1 MLVYDI
7 NMFKWYLQLSIDIG
21 TEVKYQNKM
30 LDDMVSS
37 LTLDRC
43 TESTYSEQYNVHRMY
58 MCMCEDVVEGCI
70 QKDTLVVKYTQ
81 MKIISAI

>member
-30 LDDMVSS
+30 LDDMVSL

-43 TESTYSEQYNVHRMY
+43 TEST
-58 MCMCEDVVEGCI
+58 
-70 QKDTLVVKYTQ
+70 
-81 MKIISAI
+81 